1 MIILSQDKKEII
13 NFDNVNLIR
22 VQDDGTI
29 VVYDNTYNEQIW
41 VSSVLGKYETEK
53 AKKVLQEIYF
63 RYSQEKMYKEADY
76 KIPIEMIPIYAKRED
91 APFVFKMPEE

>member
-29 VVYDNTYNEQIW
+29 VVYDNTYNEQIG

>member
-22 VQDDGTI
+22 AQDDGTI
-29 VVYDNTYNEQIW
+29 VVYDNTYNEQIG

-53 AKKVLQEIYF
+53 AKILQEIYF
-63 RYSQEKMYKEADY
+63 RYSQEKMYKEADS
-76 KIPIEMIPIYAKRED
+76 KIPIEMIPIYARSED